1 MVFIW
6 REVTVTPDV
15 TTVHSDQLCDQ
26 LEQALLLFWS
36 TCVCLMALTVDT
48 TNIGHTYTVRIM
60 SVTMGTSYAYRTAS
74 LYVTIWEHYVVVP
87 DVPPASG
94 EMVSAYIGESDPTVG
109 SVAGGMDDDGVDD
122 PHDDCL
128 ECSQDPAGTWSDSYG
143 RKGSKFPES
152 NKIRRWVGGRSEVG
166 RF

>member
-1 MVFIW
+1 MVSIW
-6 REVTVTPDV
+6 REVTVSPDV
-15 TTVHSDQLCDQ
+15 TTVHPNQFCDQ
-26 LEQALLLFWS
+26 LKQGLLLFWGS
-36 TCVCLMALTVDT
+36 CVCLMALTVDT

-60 SVTMGTSYAYRTAS
+60 SIAMGTSYAYRTAS
-74 LYVTIWEHYVVVP
+74 LDVTVWEYYVVVP

-143 RKGSKFPES
+143 RKGSKFRES
-152 NKIRRWVGGRSEVG
+152 DKTRRYVGGGSEEG
-166 RF
+166 